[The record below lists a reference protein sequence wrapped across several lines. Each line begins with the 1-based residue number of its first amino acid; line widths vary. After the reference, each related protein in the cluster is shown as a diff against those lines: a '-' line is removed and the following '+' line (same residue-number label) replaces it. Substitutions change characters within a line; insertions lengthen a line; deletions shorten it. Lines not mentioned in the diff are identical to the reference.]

1 MSNLAALLLRDEM
14 PTLYLVFWERTT
26 CNANPRHKNYLP
38 PANVMLLLLLMFCV
52 WDVCVC
58 VFFSFLCIALACDF
72 SVCVRFL
79 VFSYR
84 PGGAAVNA
92 SGRLFTPLQSH
103 TVAPRGAFTRNTT
116 VSLKGDAKA
125 NQENHQ
131 NTSVRLYC
139 KYQILVWRYSPRRC
153 TARVQV

>member
-58 VFFSFLCIALACDF
+58 VFSRFYVSLSRVIL
-72 SVCVRFL
+72 VCVCVFL
-79 VFSYR
+79 FFR
-84 PGGAAVNA
+84 IAPGA
-92 SGRLFTPLQSH
+92 Q
-103 TVAPRGAFTRNTT
+103 
-116 VSLKGDAKA
+116 
-125 NQENHQ
+125 Q
-131 NTSVRLYC
+131 
-139 KYQILVWRYSPRRC
+139 
-153 TARVQV
+153 